1 MQAEELKRRAC
12 DAIDGMRAELLA
24 ISHEIHAHPELA
36 FEEHRAAA
44 LLVDALRRAGLEVQA
59 GVYGL
64 ETAFRAEFG
73 APDAPVVA
81 FAAEY
86 DALPEIGHSCGHN
99 IIATASV
106 GAALALFGL
115 DGQLP
120 GRVRLLGTPAEE
132 RGAGKELMARRGALE
147 GVDAAMMVHPAG
159 IDLVTMPCLAIGEVE
174 ATYRGVAAHASAMPA
189 RGVNALDGLV
199 TAYQAIA
206 QLRQHIEPTERIHGI
221 ITDGGQ
227 APNIVP
233 ERAAGR
239 FYARASNAGDLERL
253 KRRVDGCLRAGAQA
267 TGADV
272 EIAWGEADYLDLLTS
287 WPLAECYRANAE
299 ALGRSFFPHE
309 KLPSSVMGSTDM
321 GNFSYR
327 VPTIHPMISAAPPS
341 CTIHNA
347 EFAKWANSDL
357 GDAAAVDGAKALAMT
372 AIDYFADAKL
382 RERVR
387 ESFEEASRLAGT
399 ELPATEEE

>member
-1 MQAEELKRRAC
+1 MSDETVLVTGAGGFIGGRLVEALVL
-12 DAIDGMRAELLA
+12 GG
-24 ISHEIHAHPELA
+24 
-36 FEEHRAAA
+36 AAR
-44 LLVDALRRAGLEVQA
+44 VRPALRRWSSAARIARFQV
-59 GVYGL
+59 
-64 ETAFRAEFG
+64 
-73 APDAPVVA
+73 APVLCDV
-81 FAAEY
+81 
-86 DALPEIGHSCGHN
+86 
-99 IIATASV
+99 T
-106 GAALALFGL
+106 
-115 DGQLP
+115 
-120 GRVRLLGTPAEE
+120 
-132 RGAGKELMARRGALE
+132 RREQVDRALE

-174 ATYRGVAAHASAMPA
+174 VTYRGVAAHASAMPA